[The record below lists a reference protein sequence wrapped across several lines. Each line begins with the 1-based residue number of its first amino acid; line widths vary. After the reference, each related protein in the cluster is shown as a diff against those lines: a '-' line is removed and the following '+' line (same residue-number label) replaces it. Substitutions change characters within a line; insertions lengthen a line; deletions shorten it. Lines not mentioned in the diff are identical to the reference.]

1 MNGNR
6 SKSRIEIL
14 LILLV
19 EGLLLKLQCNYSKN
33 RESRFAARHF
43 QERGDGLESRS
54 GAWFARCVDS
64 RLAFLVGQNCDRQAH
79 AEHIEILPFAF
90 LSARRQKQK

>member
-19 EGLLLKLQCNYSKN
+19 EGLLLKLQRNYSKN
-33 RESRFAARHF
+33 PEFRFAVRRF
-43 QERGDGLESRS
+43 QEHDDGLESRS
-54 GAWFARCVDS
+54 GTWFASCIGS
-64 RLAFLVGQNCDRQAH
+64 RLAFLLRHIFNVDKL
-79 AEHIEILPFAF
+79 AELVEILSFAF
-90 LSARRQKQK
+90 LSARCQK